1 METHKKIT
9 VTGVLSEGI
18 GLGIKNAVSM
28 LGATVLWLLT
38 IWIPYLNVGTTIA
51 MNTIPIELS
60 KGKVIS
66 PLFIFDGKYRKYMGE
81 YFTLIGLMYL
91 AIIPALFF
99 MIIPGIIISIGWS
112 LAIYILLDKGVAPG
126 EAMIRSNK
134 ATYGYK
140 WTIFGVS
147 FLLGLAFYVLMM
159 IIFNIA
165 SGGFAMLLLF
175 IIAIVY
181 TVAALGC
188 TAVIYRN
195 LTAEAQPE
203 AGDVIAVPPTSET
216 DIAQP
221 KAEEAADDMPEEA
234 PTAEEVQKDTAKD
247 EVHDNGSEA
256 VQPATD
262 EAAGTSLEEKTD
274 RL

>member
-1 METHKKIT
+1 MDTQKKIT

-18 GLGIKNAVSM
+18 GLGIKNAASM

-38 IWIPYLNVGTTIA
+38 IWIPYLNVGTSIA
-51 MNTIPIELS
+51 MTAIPIELS

-66 PLFIFDGKYRKYMGE
+66 PLFIFDGKYRKFMGE

-99 MIIPGIIISIGWS
+99 MLIPGIIISIGWS

-126 EAMIRSNK
+126 EAMIQSNK

-147 FLLGLAFYVLMM
+147 FILGIAFYILSR
-159 IIFNIA
+159 IIFSIA
-165 SGGFAMLLLF
+165 DGGFAMLLLF
-175 IIAIVY
+175 LIVIVY

-188 TAVIYRN
+188 NAIIYRN
-195 LTAEAQPE
+195 LTAEPKPE
-203 AGDVIAVPPTSET
+203 TMET
-216 DIAQP
+216 VV
-221 KAEEAADDMPEEA
+221 
-234 PTAEEVQKDTAKD
+234 EV
-247 EVHDNGSEA
+247 
-256 VQPATD
+256 
-262 EAAGTSLEEKTD
+262 
-274 RL
+274 

>member
-1 METHKKIT
+1 MDTQKKIT

-51 MNTIPIELS
+51 MATIPIELS

-66 PLFIFDGKYRKYMGE
+66 PLFIFDGKYRKFMGE

-99 MIIPGIIISIGWS
+99 IGWS

-126 EAMIRSNK
+126 EAMIQSNK

-147 FLLGLAFYVLMM
+147 FLLVLVFYILLW
-159 IIFNIA
+159 IINAIA

-175 IIAIVY
+175 IVSIVY

-188 TAVIYRN
+188 SAVIYRN
-195 LTAEAQPE
+195 LTAEPKPE
-203 AGDVIAVPPTSET
+203 TMET
-216 DIAQP
+216 VV
-221 KAEEAADDMPEEA
+221 
-234 PTAEEVQKDTAKD
+234 EV
-247 EVHDNGSEA
+247 
-256 VQPATD
+256 
-262 EAAGTSLEEKTD
+262 
-274 RL
+274 

>member
-1 METHKKIT
+1 MDTQKKIT

-18 GLGIKNAVSM
+18 GLGIKNAASM

-38 IWIPYLNVGTTIA
+38 IWIPYLNVGTSIA
-51 MNTIPIELS
+51 MTTIPIELS

-66 PLFIFDGKYRKYMGE
+66 PLFIFDGKYRKFMGE

-99 MIIPGIIISIGWS
+99 MLIPGIIISIGWS

-126 EAMIRSNK
+126 EAMIQSNK

-147 FLLGLAFYVLMM
+147 FILGIAFYILSR
-159 IIFNIA
+159 IIFSIA
-165 SGGFAMLLLF
+165 DGGFAMLLLF
-175 IIAIVY
+175 LIVIIY

-188 TAVIYRN
+188 NAIIYRN
-195 LTAEAQPE
+195 LTAEPKPE
-203 AGDVIAVPPTSET
+203 TMET
-216 DIAQP
+216 VV
-221 KAEEAADDMPEEA
+221 
-234 PTAEEVQKDTAKD
+234 EV
-247 EVHDNGSEA
+247 
-256 VQPATD
+256 
-262 EAAGTSLEEKTD
+262 
-274 RL
+274 

>member
-81 YFTLIGLMYL
+81 YFTL
-91 AIIPALFF
+91 
-99 MIIPGIIISIGWS
+99 
-112 LAIYILLDKGVAPG
+112 
-126 EAMIRSNK
+126 NK

-203 AGDVIAVPPTSET
+203 ATET
-216 DIAQP
+216 A
-221 KAEEAADDMPEEA
+221 AE
-234 PTAEEVQKDTAKD
+234 V
-247 EVHDNGSEA
+247 
-256 VQPATD
+256 
-262 EAAGTSLEEKTD
+262 
-274 RL
+274 